1 MIIDNHNNILKIK
14 PNNKNFIQSF
24 NIDLFQTKY
33 KNHDVILLI
42 DFIIDSNLI
51 DFINNWTKILKKNSN
66 YLIVVVDL
74 IDEYLLKN
82 KSIIFVPTL
91 KEAIDFIELEKINK
105 DLRL

>member
-51 DFINNWTKILKKNSN
+51 DSINNWTKILKKNSN

>member
-105 DLRL
+105 DLRS

>member
-42 DFIIDSNLI
+42 DFIIDPNLI
-51 DFINNWTKILKKNSN
+51 DFINNWTKILKKKCN

-74 IDEYLLKN
+74 IDEYLLNN